1 MRAAAKLFLSLSLIA
16 GLSACSALR
25 QGAGD
30 YEKAAARNEAGQLI
44 QPAAPSEGADASG
57 GAGEAP
63 VPAMTVTQVL
73 NIEKAAK
80 NLPRGLAG
88 DSSNVAHIGDPI
100 PPR

>member
-1 MRAAAKLFLSLSLIA
+1 MRLSATLFLSLALLA

-25 QGAGD
+25 KGVGL
-30 YEKAAARNEAGQLI
+30 YEKAATRNEAGELVQS
-44 QPAAPSEGADASG
+44 AAPDVAAT
-57 GAGEAP
+57 AGEDAP
-63 VPAMTVTQVL
+63 TPAMAVTQVL

-88 DSSNVAHIGDPI
+88 DTGNVAHIGEPI